1 MRVTLDLRR
10 LGMKLAEARRR
21 AGLSQE
27 KLAER
32 VGCSLNM
39 VSSVERGIRWPSLHL
54 LVRLAAALDTCPSE
68 LISTMTMAPHDSSMR
83 VATSLVGEAN
93 VTRQLKTIL
102 KLVDHQGGV
111 VEVLVDDP
119 VVLDRLAAIFGE
131 SYHAP
136 KIPLPSFVDLMRGW
150 VSPVSSKRQD

>member
-10 LGMKLAEARRR
+10 LGFNLAEARKK

-27 KLAER
+27 KLAEK

-39 VSSVERGIRWPSLHL
+39 VSCVERGIRWPSLHL
-54 LVRLAAALDTCPSE
+54 LVRLAAVLEVCPSE
-68 LISTMTMAPHDSSMR
+68 LVSTVTMAPDGR
-83 VATSLVGEAN
+83 PPKAVASLRGEPS
-93 VTRQLKTIL
+93 VMRQLKTIL

-136 KIPLPSFVDLMRGW
+136 KIPLPSFVDLVRTWG
-150 VSPVSSKRQD
+150 SPVSAQRPD